1 MFKFKK
7 QALILILTLIL
18 GLILCSAV
26 SAAGLANSS
35 WPKSGHDLNNT
46 GQSQYNGPQ
55 TNATKWNY
63 TTGGRLFTA
72 PVIGSDGTIYFGNF
86 DKNLYALNPNGTQ
99 KWNYTTGN
107 LVFSAPAIGDDG
119 TIYFGSADKNLYA
132 LNPDGTQ
139 KWNYTA
145 KLGIGSDI
153 TIGNDGTIYFGSG
166 DKNLYALNPDGTLK
180 WNYTAEDM
188 TFLAPAIGS
197 DGTIYFGNWDTHLYA
212 LNPDGTQKWNYT
224 TGGSITSAPAIGSDG
239 TIYFGSGD
247 NNTYALY
254 PDGTLKWKFTTGNRV
269 AVSPVIGNDGTI
281 YIGSDDGNL
290 YALNPDGILKWKY
303 TTGGE
308 MASVPI
314 IGNDGTIYFG
324 SDFGSVVDGYEELY
338 ALNPNGTQK
347 WNYTAGNGMSASLA
361 IGSDGTLYFG
371 SVGTLYA
378 LHDNVL
384 VAGVDPAGNDVNV
397 PAGKVI
403 KITFTSPIKMGSGQ
417 IELKDSSGNTVAFT
431 TSIKGSI
438 LTITPANTLNS
449 GKYILTLYDDCVT
462 DLDGNHLEL
471 YSTCFTV
478 DATPPNVSANQT
490 SGISNSSIKVKL
502 SSEPDAII
510 NYKINGSSW
519 STFTGSGTVSIN
531 MEGSNSLEFYAVD
544 AAGNPSQHT
553 ICTYT
558 IDKTAPAVSVT
569 PSSVSLS
576 RNSIKIGISSEL
588 DSTIYYRTNGG
599 LWNTFK
605 GFGTVVI
612 SSEGTT
618 DLEVYAVDAAG
629 NPSQHTVYSYVID
642 KTAPVVDASP
652 TKGLSNSSINVN
664 LLSEADAK
672 IYYKL
677 NGGLWSTFTSSGTVS
692 INSERIN
699 SLEFYAVDAAGN
711 PSQHTTY
718 AYTIDKTA
726 PAVSATPSSVS
737 LSKNSINVDI
747 SSESDATI
755 YYRINSGLWKT
766 FTGRGTVPINAEGI
780 NSLEFYAVDTA
791 GNPSAHTVYT
801 YTIDKTAP
809 VVSVTPSS
817 VSLSKDSINVAI
829 SCEPDSIIYYKVNNG
844 LWSTFT
850 GSGTVLI
857 SSEGINDLEVYA
869 VDAAGNPSQ
878 HTVHSYVID
887 KTAPVVD
894 TSPTKGLSNSS
905 INVNLLS
912 EADAKI
918 YYRVNS
924 GQWKTFT
931 CSGTVSISTVGSN
944 KLEFYA
950 VDAAGNP
957 FQHTTYSYTIDKT
970 APVVTATPT
979 GGLAGSINATLSSES
994 NAKIYYRINRGSWH
1008 TFTGK
1013 GKVSINNSGTNK
1025 LEFYA
1030 VDAAGNHSAHKTCTY
1045 TIDKT
1050 APKVALTAPKAGAY
1064 GVSRTATIKIKFS
1077 ENIKSSI
1084 NWSKIYIKNL
1094 KTGKTVVISKSI
1106 LGNTLYIKMA
1116 SKRYAY
1122 NWYQVYIPISAVKD
1136 GAGNNLAAGY
1146 TFRFKTGWY

>member
-1 MFKFKK
+1 LSETAKFLILDGDFRVIYKGDVKFKK

-18 GLILCSAV
+18 GLILCNAV

-99 KWNYTTGN
+99 KWNYTTGS
-107 LVFSAPAIGDDG
+107 LIFSAPAIGDDG

-180 WNYTAEDM
+180 WNFTAEDM

-254 PDGTLKWKFTTGNRV
+254 HDGTLKWKFTTGNRV
-269 AVSPVIGNDGTI
+269 AVSPVIGNDGTV

-314 IGNDGTIYFG
+314 IGNDGTLYFG

-384 VAGVDPAGNDVNV
+384 VAGVDPAGNAVNV

-417 IELKDSSGNTVAFT
+417 IELKDSSGNTVPFT

-438 LTITPANTLNS
+438 LTITPANSLNS
-449 GKYILTLYDDCVT
+449 GKYILTLYNDCVT

-471 YSTCFTV
+471 YSTSFTV
-478 DATPPNVSANQT
+478 DAASPNVSANQT
-490 SGISNSSIKVKL
+490 GGISNSSIKVKL

-510 NYKINGSSW
+510 YYKINGGSW
-519 STFTGSGTVSIN
+519 NTFTGSGTVSIN
-531 MEGSNSLEFYAVD
+531 IEGINSLEFYAVD
-544 AAGNPSQHT
+544 TAGNPSQHT
-553 ICTYT
+553 IYTYI
-558 IDKTAPAVSVT
+558 IDKTAPAVSVM

-576 RNSIKIGISSEL
+576 KDPINVVISSEP
-588 DSTIYYRTNGG
+588 DSTIYYRANGG
-599 LWNTFK
+599 SWNTFK
-605 GFGTVVI
+605 GSGTVVI
-612 SSEGTT
+612 SSEGIT

-629 NPSQHTVYSYVID
+629 NPSQHTMHSYVID

-652 TKGLSNSSINVN
+652 KKGLSNSRISVN
-664 LLSEADAK
+664 LLSE
-672 IYYKL
+672 
-677 NGGLWSTFTSSGTVS
+677 F
-692 INSERIN
+692 
-699 SLEFYAVDAAGN
+699 
-711 PSQHTTY
+711 
-718 AYTIDKTA
+718 
-726 PAVSATPSSVS
+726 
-737 LSKNSINVDI
+737 
-747 SSESDATI
+747 DATI
-755 YYRINSGLWKT
+755 YYRLNGGSWNT
-766 FTGRGTVPINAEGI
+766 FTGSGAVSINVEGI

-791 GNPSAHTVYT
+791 GNPSAHKTCT
-801 YTIDKTAP
+801 YIIDKTAP
-809 VVSVTPSS
+809 AVSVTPSS
-817 VSLSKDSINVAI
+817 VPLSKNSISVLISSELDST
-829 SCEPDSIIYYKVNNG
+829 IYYKVNNG

-857 SSEGINDLEVYA
+857 SGEGITDLEMYAVDAAGNPSNPTMYSYVIDKTAPVVDASPKKGLSNSSISVNLLSESNAVIYYRVNSGSWKTFTGSGTVVISSVGTNELEFYA

-878 HTVHSYVID
+878 HT
-887 KTAPVVD
+887 T
-894 TSPTKGLSNSS
+894 
-905 INVNLLS
+905 
-912 EADAKI
+912 
-918 YYRVNS
+918 YR
-924 GQWKTFT
+924 
-931 CSGTVSISTVGSN
+931 
-944 KLEFYA
+944 
-950 VDAAGNP
+950 
-957 FQHTTYSYTIDKT
+957 YTIDKT

-979 GGLAGSINATLSSES
+979 GGLAGSINVTLSSES

-1030 VDAAGNHSAHKTCTY
+1030 VDAAGNPSAHKTCTY

-1050 APKVALTAPKAGAY
+1050 APKVVLTAPKAGAV

-1136 GAGNNLAAGY
+1136 SAGNSLAAGY
-1146 TFRFKTGWY
+1146 TFRFKTGRY

>member
-1 MFKFKK
+1 MSGTAKFLILDGDFPVSYKGDVKFKK

-180 WNYTAEDM
+180 WNFTAEDM
-188 TFLAPAIGS
+188 TFLAPAIGI

-224 TGGSITSAPAIGSDG
+224 TGGSITSAPAIGIDG

-254 PDGTLKWKFTTGNRV
+254 PDGTLKWKFTTGNRI

-290 YALNPDGILKWKY
+290 YALNPDGLLKWKY

-308 MASVPI
+308 MASIPI

-324 SDFGSVVDGYEELY
+324 SDFGSVLDGYEELY

-384 VAGVDPAGNDVNV
+384 VAGVDPAGNAVNV
-397 PAGKVI
+397 PKGKVI
-403 KITFTSPIKMGSGQ
+403 KITFSSPIKMGSGQ
-417 IELKDSSGNTVAFT
+417 IELKDSSGNALAFT

-438 LTITPANTLNS
+438 LTITPSNSLNS
-449 GKYILTLYDDCVT
+449 GKYILTLYNDCVT

-471 YSTCFTV
+471 YSTSFTV
-478 DATPPNVSANQT
+478 DATSPNVSANQT
-490 SGISNSSIKVKL
+490 GGISNSSIKVKL
-502 SSEPDAII
+502 SSEPDATIY
-510 NYKINGSSW
+510 YKINGGSW
-519 STFTGSGTVSIN
+519 NTFTGSGTVSIN
-531 MEGSNSLEFYAVD
+531 AEGSNSLEFYAVD
-544 AAGNPSQHT
+544 AAGNPSAHIT
-553 ICTYT
+553 YTYT
-558 IDKTAPAVSVT
+558 IDKAAPVVTVT

-576 RNSIKIGISSEL
+576 KNSINVVISSEL
-588 DSTIYYRTNGG
+588 DSTIYYRVNGG

-605 GFGTVVI
+605 GSGTVVI
-612 SSEGTT
+612 SREGIT

-629 NPSQHTVYSYVID
+629 NPSQHTMYSYVID

-652 TKGLSNSSINVN
+652 TKGLSNSRISVN
-664 LLSEADAK
+664 LLSESDAT

-677 NGGLWSTFTSSGTVS
+677 NGGLWSTFTCSGAVSINSEGINSLEFYAVDAAGNPSQHIMCTYTIDKTVPAVSVTPSSVSLSKNSVNVFISSESDATIYYKLNGGLWSTFTCSGTVS
-692 INSERIN
+692 INSEGIN

-718 AYTIDKTA
+718 T
-726 PAVSATPSSVS
+726 
-737 LSKNSINVDI
+737 
-747 SSESDATI
+747 
-755 YYRINSGLWKT
+755 
-766 FTGRGTVPINAEGI
+766 
-780 NSLEFYAVDTA
+780 
-791 GNPSAHTVYT
+791 
-801 YTIDKTAP
+801 
-809 VVSVTPSS
+809 
-817 VSLSKDSINVAI
+817 
-829 SCEPDSIIYYKVNNG
+829 
-844 LWSTFT
+844 
-850 GSGTVLI
+850 
-857 SSEGINDLEVYA
+857 
-869 VDAAGNPSQ
+869 
-878 HTVHSYVID
+878 
-887 KTAPVVD
+887 
-894 TSPTKGLSNSS
+894 
-905 INVNLLS
+905 
-912 EADAKI
+912 
-918 YYRVNS
+918 
-924 GQWKTFT
+924 
-931 CSGTVSISTVGSN
+931 
-944 KLEFYA
+944 
-950 VDAAGNP
+950 
-957 FQHTTYSYTIDKT
+957 YTIDKT

-979 GGLAGSINATLSSES
+979 GGLAGSINVTLSSEPD
-994 NAKIYYRINRGSWH
+994 AKIYYRINSGSWR

-1030 VDAAGNHSAHKTCTY
+1030 VDAAGNPSAHKTCTY

-1122 NWYQVYIPISAVKD
+1122 NWYQVYIPICAVKD
-1136 GAGNNLAAGY
+1136 SAGNNLAAGY
-1146 TFRFKTGWY
+1146 RFRFKTGRY

>member
-1 MFKFKK
+1 MDGDFRVIYKGDVKFKK

-18 GLILCSAV
+18 GLILCNAV

-99 KWNYTTGN
+99 KWNYTTGS
-107 LVFSAPAIGDDG
+107 LIFSAPAIGDDG

-180 WNYTAEDM
+180 WNFTAEDM

-254 PDGTLKWKFTTGNRV
+254 YDGTLKWKFTTGNRV
-269 AVSPVIGNDGTI
+269 AVSPVIGNDGTV

-314 IGNDGTIYFG
+314 IGNDGTLYFG

-384 VAGVDPAGNDVNV
+384 VAGVDPAGNAVNV

-417 IELKDSSGNTVAFT
+417 IELKDSSGNTVPFT

-438 LTITPANTLNS
+438 LTITPANSLIS
-449 GKYILTLYDDCVT
+449 GKYILTLYNDCVT

-471 YSTCFTV
+471 YSTSFTV
-478 DATPPNVSANQT
+478 DAAPPNVSANQT
-490 SGISNSSIKVKL
+490 GGISNSSIKVKL
-502 SSEPDAII
+502 SSEPDATIY
-510 NYKINGSSW
+510 YKINGGSW
-519 STFTGSGTVSIN
+519 GTFTGSGTVSIN
-531 MEGSNSLEFYAVD
+531 VEGINSLEFYAVD

-553 ICTYT
+553 IY
-558 IDKTAPAVSVT
+558 I
-569 PSSVSLS
+569 
-576 RNSIKIGISSEL
+576 
-588 DSTIYYRTNGG
+588 
-599 LWNTFK
+599 
-605 GFGTVVI
+605 
-612 SSEGTT
+612 
-618 DLEVYAVDAAG
+618 
-629 NPSQHTVYSYVID
+629 
-642 KTAPVVDASP
+642 
-652 TKGLSNSSINVN
+652 
-664 LLSEADAK
+664 
-672 IYYKL
+672 
-677 NGGLWSTFTSSGTVS
+677 
-692 INSERIN
+692 
-699 SLEFYAVDAAGN
+699 
-711 PSQHTTY
+711 
-718 AYTIDKTA
+718 YTIDKTA

-737 LSKNSINVDI
+737 LSKNSINVAI
-747 SSESDATI
+747 SSESDAAI
-755 YYRINSGLWKT
+755 YYRINGGSWST
-766 FTGRGTVPINAEGI
+766 FTGSGAVSINSEGINSLEFYAVDAAGNPSQHTTYTYIIDKTAPAVSATPSSVSLSKNSINVAISSEPDSTIHYRLNGGSWNTFTGSGAVSINAEGI

-791 GNPSAHTVYT
+791 GNPSAHKTCT
-801 YTIDKTAP
+801 YIIDKTAP
-809 VVSVTPSS
+809 AVSVTPSS
-817 VSLSKDSINVAI
+817 VPLSKNSISVLISSELDST
-829 SCEPDSIIYYKVNNG
+829 IYYKVNNG

-857 SSEGINDLEVYA
+857 SGEGITDLEMYAVDAAGNPSNPTMYSYVIDKTAPVVDASPKKGLSNSSISVNLLSESNAVIYYRVNSGSWKTFTGSGTVVISSVGTNELEFYA

-878 HTVHSYVID
+878 HT
-887 KTAPVVD
+887 T
-894 TSPTKGLSNSS
+894 
-905 INVNLLS
+905 
-912 EADAKI
+912 
-918 YYRVNS
+918 YR
-924 GQWKTFT
+924 
-931 CSGTVSISTVGSN
+931 
-944 KLEFYA
+944 
-950 VDAAGNP
+950 
-957 FQHTTYSYTIDKT
+957 YTIDKT

-979 GGLAGSINATLSSES
+979 GGLAGSINVTLSSES

-1030 VDAAGNHSAHKTCTY
+1030 VDAAGNPSAHKTCTY

-1050 APKVALTAPKAGAY
+1050 APKVVLTAPKAGAV

-1122 NWYQVYIPISAVKD
+1122 SWYQVYIPISAVKD
-1136 GAGNNLAAGY
+1136 SAGNSLAAGY
-1146 TFRFKTGWY
+1146 TFRFKTGRY